1 MPAST
6 VRLVAVDLDGTLLR
20 DGGTSA
26 EDTAALAEALQH
38 GLTVCIATGRP
49 HRSALLVLDQLGLPS
64 LPVISFNGAMVNLPG
79 AEEPLLHITIPA
91 DLAREVV
98 QAGVEE
104 RWHLHYF
111 LGDDLYV
118 TRMSKMAWA
127 YWRRTG
133 IRPTPVGDLRKL
145 THREPT
151 KIILVEE
158 PGRVDTI
165 APDMARR
172 WDGRL
177 YVARSRPDIVE
188 LVNPS
193 VSKGTA
199 LRWLAQ
205 HLGYAPEETL
215 GIGDAANDVPLIEA
229 AGLGVAM
236 PGSDPQVLAVADV
249 VLEPSDAPIAEAVR
263 RLALGRD

>member
-1 MPAST
+1 MGPST

-20 DGGTSA
+20 DDGTSA
-26 EDTAALAEALQH
+26 EDTAALVEALQQ

-49 HRSALLVLDQLGLPS
+49 HKSALLVLEGLGLPPM
-64 LPVISFNGAMVNLPG
+64 PVISFNGAMVKVPG
-79 AEEPLLHITIPA
+79 TEEPLLHITMPA

-104 RWHLHYF
+104 GWHLQYF

-118 TRMSKMAWA
+118 ARMSKMAWG

-145 THREPT
+145 TDREPT

-158 PGRVDTI
+158 PERVDVI
-165 APDMARR
+165 APEMARR
-172 WDGRL
+172 WGDRL

-188 LVNPS
+188 LVSRS
-193 VSKGTA
+193 VNKGAA

-236 PGSDPQVLAVADV
+236 PGSDPEVLAVADV
-249 VLEPSDAPIAEAVR
+249 VLEASEAPIADAVR
-263 RLALGRD
+263 RLALGRT